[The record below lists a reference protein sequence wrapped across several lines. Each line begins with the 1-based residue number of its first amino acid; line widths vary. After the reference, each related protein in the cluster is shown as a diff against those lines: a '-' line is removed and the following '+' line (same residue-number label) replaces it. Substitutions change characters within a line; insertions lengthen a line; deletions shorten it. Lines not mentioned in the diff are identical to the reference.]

1 MTSTQFPHEKVQVR
15 TFAKRTSEHLQH
27 LHDKRHKLNISV
39 EELIAQRNDSTHDVT
54 EWDDVTT
61 SQYIVDSDD
70 VPLVVFLKG
79 GLKWALED
87 NPVPEGL
94 KAIEEFVRK
103 YPPPRRKTDN
113 VRHSDVQ
120 QATGAGVHY
129 LAFWH
134 AIGGTEPVV
143 SKDAHGGASYKLD
156 ATMEFLN
163 RFTPVT
169 QSVGA
174 LFELIDPAS
183 YHRYREHFTNFAKT
197 TAARLLETT
206 SRNCFLGTALLSNL
220 RCKPH
225 RDKLDTLDGWVADMA
240 FGDFTGGWLEV
251 GQTGRRFQLAPGD
264 IIFLRSNLLEHSVSE
279 FEGTRYGVVHFSH
292 SSVMK

>member
-1 MTSTQFPHEKVQVR
+1 MPKLRSTKSRTKQSTEYLKPCPISKGGRNHETTKKTSTQFPHEKVQAR
-15 TFAKRTSEHLQH
+15 WFAKRTSQHLEY
-27 LHDKRHKLNISV
+27 LHDKRHKLGISL
-39 EELIAQRNDSTHDVT
+39 EELIAQRGSNYSVT
-54 EWDDVTT
+54 DLTDITT

-79 GLKWALED
+79 GLKWPLME

-94 KAIEEFVRK
+94 KAIVEFVKR
-103 YPPPRRKTDN
+103 YPPPRRKTDH

-120 QATGAGVHY
+120 QATGAGAHY

-134 AIGGTEPVV
+134 AIGGTEAVV

-174 LFELIDPAS
+174 LFELIDRAS
-183 YHRYREHFTNFAKT
+183 YHRYREQFTNFAKT
-197 TAARLLETT
+197 TASRLLETT

-225 RDKLDTLDGWVADMA
+225 RD
-240 FGDFTGGWLEV
+240 
-251 GQTGRRFQLAPGD
+251 
-264 IIFLRSNLLEHSVSE
+264 
-279 FEGTRYGVVHFSH
+279 
-292 SSVMK
+292 

>member
-1 MTSTQFPHEKVQVR
+1 MTSTQFPHEKKQAR
-15 TFAKRTSEHLQH
+15 SFAKRTSQHLQY
-27 LHDKRHKLNISV
+27 LHRKRHKLGISFD
-39 EELIAQRNDSTHDVT
+39 ELIAQRGSTHPVT
-54 EWDDVTT
+54 GLSDVTT

-70 VPLVVFLKG
+70 VPLVIFLKG
-79 GLKWALED
+79 GLKWPLKE
-87 NPVPEGL
+87 NPVTDGL
-94 KAIEEFVRK
+94 EAIEEFVRR
-103 YPPPRRKTDN
+103 YPPPPPKKDN
-113 VRHSDVQ
+113 VRHSDVR

-143 SKDAHGGASYKLD
+143 SKDAHGGASYRLS

-183 YHRYREHFTNFAKT
+183 YRRYREHFTSFAKS

-206 SRNCFLGTALLSNL
+206 GRNCFLGTALLSNL

-251 GQTGRRFQLAPGD
+251 PQTGRRFQLAPGD
-264 IIFLRSNLLEHSVSE
+264 IIFMRSNLLEHSVSE
-279 FEGTRYGVVHFSH
+279 FEGTRYGVVYFSH